1 MEGVSEKGIPVTAE
15 VILGAV
21 KDMSMQCKI
30 MIGVS
35 VFIVVVALIVWA
47 VNMTKMGR
55 SVGNIVEPETTVAAI
70 PRTYRKQLRNYYIKS
85 SYNSCALGE
94 FANDWVHVA
103 ALKNAIKH
111 GCRLLDFEI
120 YDIGGEP
127 AVAVSHSVKFTTK
140 SCYNSIPLS
149 EVFKKVRDEAY
160 TCSNGRDP
168 LFLNLRVKSDN
179 EELFPQIG
187 SLLKNYFEDRLLG
200 PAFSYEFGGRNLAI
214 VPLSSLIGKVVI
226 IGDLSNA
233 KMKGSS
239 LMEFI
244 NLGGNSAF
252 NRVLQY
258 TEVAYSPPSDL
269 PEFAQKNL
277 TMCVPDL
284 TPSASNYDSAVPF
297 NLGIQMAAMCFQTRD
312 DNLALYNA
320 KFDKYAFLE
329 KTADIQHTPATVPEA
344 PALPEAL
351 NYAAVT
357 STVTA
362 GGFPV
367 DISVG

>member
-1 MEGVSEKGIPVTAE
+1 MSEKGIPVTTE
-15 VILGAV
+15 VIVDTV
-21 KDMSMQCKI
+21 KGLSMPCKI
-30 MIGVS
+30 MIGVF
-35 VFIVVVALIVWA
+35 VFVVVVALIVWA

-55 SVGNIVEPETTVAAI
+55 SIGKIAEPELTMAAI
-70 PRTYRKQLRNYYIKS
+70 PQTHTNQLRNFYIKS

-94 FANDWVHVA
+94 FANDWVHLA
-103 ALKNAIKH
+103 ALSNAIKH

-127 AVAVSHSVKFTTK
+127 AVAVSNSVKFTTK

-149 EVFKKVRDEAY
+149 EVFKTVKNEAY

-179 EELFPQIG
+179 DELFPQIG
-187 SLLKNYFEDRLLG
+187 NLLKNYFAERMLG
-200 PAFSYEFGGRNLAI
+200 PAFSYEFGGRNLAV
-214 VPLSSLIGKVVI
+214 VPLGALIGKVVI
-226 IGDLSNA
+226 LGDLSNA
-233 KMKGSS
+233 KMKASS
-239 LMEFI
+239 LMEFV

-269 PEFAQKNL
+269 PEFAQKNF

-297 NLGIQMAAMCFQTRD
+297 NLGIQMVAMCFQTRD

-329 KTADIQHTPATVPEA
+329 KAPEIQYTPVTVPEA
-344 PALPEAL
+344 PSLPEKV
-351 NYAAVT
+351 NYATVT

>member
-1 MEGVSEKGIPVTAE
+1 
-15 VILGAV
+15 
-21 KDMSMQCKI
+21 
-30 MIGVS
+30 
-35 VFIVVVALIVWA
+35 
-47 VNMTKMGR
+47 
-55 SVGNIVEPETTVAAI
+55 
-70 PRTYRKQLRNYYIKS
+70 
-85 SYNSCALGE
+85 
-94 FANDWVHVA
+94 
-103 ALKNAIKH
+103 
-111 GCRLLDFEI
+111 
-120 YDIGGEP
+120 
-127 AVAVSHSVKFTTK
+127 
-140 SCYNSIPLS
+140 
-149 EVFKKVRDEAY
+149 
-160 TCSNGRDP
+160 
-168 LFLNLRVKSDN
+168 
-179 EELFPQIG
+179 
-187 SLLKNYFEDRLLG
+187 
-200 PAFSYEFGGRNLAI
+200 LAI
-214 VPLSSLIGKVVI
+214 VPLSSLIGKVVV

-233 KMKGSS
+233 KMKTSS

-284 TPSASNYDSAVPF
+284 TPSSSNYDSAVPL
-297 NLGIQMAAMCFQTRD
+297 NLGIQMVAMCFQTPD

-329 KTADIQHTPATVPEA
+329 KAPDVQYTPATVPEA
-344 PALPEAL
+344 PALPEKL
-351 NYAAVT
+351 NYGPVT